1 MKMAIRELLDVL
13 RNFDAVRDKKVDGR
27 KDRVCTGFLESIP
40 PRYSEEPLSEELRE
54 ALASLGITKLYEHQ
68 MEAVRNIAKGSNI
81 VIVSPTASGKTL
93 SFNIPILAST
103 RTNRRAKALM
113 VYPTKALANDQ
124 RAQLES
130 LSRAFG
136 YNCPDSW
143 MYDGDV
149 PEEHRRALRKSPPP
163 ILLTNPEY
171 LHLSFL
177 GHCDK
182 WHHFLKDLEFVVID
196 EIHEY
201 RGFFGTNAGLLF
213 RRFLYKLK
221 QLGVSPR
228 IVLSSATCANPLEH
242 AFRLTGLNFSLISDA
257 SNMRP
262 ERHLLFV
269 DPDIPSYRFSDI
281 FMLRVIRAALACLKM
296 NLSTIVFCPTRKFV
310 EEASRYAKNEA
321 RKFELD
327 DECIVPYRSGYTAEE
342 RRSIEDGLRTG
353 EYKIVFST
361 NALEIGIDIGRLD
374 VCVLAGFPDNVMSAW
389 QRIGRA
395 GRAWNKKAYVVY
407 FAQNNPVD
415 QFYAANIDSF
425 LGRPLD
431 EIVVGIDNE
440 ELIQRH
446 LPCLLDESGPLKGK
460 SDGQARQLGEAFCA
474 AYKKGS
480 KRYRPIPGSGPHKKV
495 PIRSV
500 GGSIWKL
507 THNSKE
513 IGTIS
518 DQQAFRECYIGAIY
532 NHYGRCYRVTALGAG
547 EVFLIPAQ
555 EGLRTEPSFY
565 SVPTIDEVQDG
576 ERWGDELAVYYGVL
590 TIFDN
595 LAGYKLIDQNGNV
608 LEESR
613 ETSAR
618 NMRVRSFWIS
628 LESDSSGLHSGRI
641 QGFKGIEQ
649 LLRIGAPFVI
659 PCDRHDLSGL
669 SSTKQM
675 TAAFLHETV
684 PGGIG
689 LAEKLLRVWRAVIKQ
704 GIQIA
709 EACSCEE
716 GCPRCIHAN
725 RFDRGVD
732 STKKLAVV
740 KYAKR
745 ILRKT
750 QKPPDEGFDQKLH
763 RWKPK

>member
-1 MKMAIRELLDVL
+1 MQMAMKELLNVL
-13 RNFDAVRDKKVDGR
+13 REFDAVRDKKVDGK
-27 KDRVCTGFLESIP
+27 KDRVSTGFIESIP
-40 PRYSEEPLSEELRE
+40 PRYSEESLSEELKE

-68 MEAVRNIAKGSNI
+68 MEAVRNIVRGKNI

-103 RTNRRAKALM
+103 RSNRRAKALM

-124 RAQLES
+124 RAQLER
-130 LSRAFG
+130 LSRAFK
-136 YNCPDSW
+136 YNYPDSW

-149 PEEHRRALRKSPPP
+149 PEEHRKALRQSPPP

-177 GHCDK
+177 GHWNK
-182 WHHFLKDLEFVVID
+182 WQHFLKDLKFVVID

-201 RGFFGTNAGLLF
+201 RGFFGTNAALLF

-242 AFRLTGLNFSLISDA
+242 AFRLTGLDFSLITDA

-269 DPDIPSYRFSDI
+269 DPDIPSYRFSEI
-281 FMLRVIRAALACLKM
+281 FMLRVVRAALACLKM
-296 NLSTIVFCPTRKFV
+296 NLSSIVFCPTRKFV
-310 EEASRYAKNEA
+310 EEAAGYAKNEA
-321 RKFELD
+321 RKLNLD
-327 DECIVPYRSGYTAEE
+327 AECIVPYRSGYTPDE

-353 EYKIVFST
+353 KYKIVFST
-361 NALEIGIDIGRLD
+361 NALEIGIDIGKLD
-374 VCVLAGFPDNVMSAW
+374 VSILAGFPDNVMSAW

-395 GRAWNKKAYVVY
+395 GRFWNKKAYVIY

-415 QFYAANIDSF
+415 QFYAANINSF
-425 LGRPLD
+425 LERPLD

-446 LPCLLDESGPLKGK
+446 LPCLLHENGPVK
-460 SDGQARQLGEAFCA
+460 SQTDWQARQLGKAFWA

-480 KRYRPIPGSGPHKKV
+480 KNYHPIPGPGPHVKV

-507 THNSKE
+507 TYNSKE

-518 DQQAFRECYIGAIY
+518 DQQAFREAYIGAIY
-532 NHYGRCYRVTALGAG
+532 NHYGQSYRVSAQGAG

-555 EGLRTEPSFY
+555 QGCRTEPSFY
-565 SVPTIDEVQDG
+565 SVPTIDEVQKG

-595 LAGYKLIDQNGNV
+595 LAGYKLLDQDGNV

-613 ETSAR
+613 EQSTR
-618 NMRVRSFWIS
+618 RIQVRSFWIS
-628 LESDSSGLHSGRI
+628 LESNSSSLYSGRI
-641 QGFKGIEQ
+641 QGFKGLEQ
-649 LLRIGAPFVI
+649 LMRIGAPFVI
-659 PCDRHDLSGL
+659 PCDRHDLNGL
-669 SSTKQM
+669 SSTKQI

-689 LAEKLLRVWRAVIKQ
+689 LAEKLLSVWRAVVNQ

-709 EACSCEE
+709 
-716 GCPRCIHAN
+716 
-725 RFDRGVD
+725 
-732 STKKLAVV
+732 
-740 KYAKR
+740 
-745 ILRKT
+745 
-750 QKPPDEGFDQKLH
+750 
-763 RWKPK
+763 

>member
-1 MKMAIRELLDVL
+1 MKMAMRELLGVL
-13 RNFDAVRDKKVDGR
+13 REFDAIRDEMIDGR
-27 KDRVCTGFLESIP
+27 KDQVCTGFIGSIP
-40 PRYSEEPLSEELRE
+40 PRYSDLPLSKEVRA
-54 ALASLGITKLYEHQ
+54 ALASLGISKLYEHQ
-68 MEAVRNIAKGSNI
+68 MEAIRYITKGKNV

-93 SFNIPILAST
+93 SFNIPILASA
-103 RTNRRAKALM
+103 RTNKKAKALM
-113 VYPTKALANDQ
+113 VYPTKALSYDQ
-124 RAQLES
+124 RAQLER

-143 MYDGDV
+143 SYDGDV

-177 GHCDK
+177 GHWDK
-182 WHHFLKDLEFVVID
+182 WQHFLKDLVFLVID

-201 RGFFGTNAGLLF
+201 RGFFGTNAALLF

-228 IVLSSATCANPLEH
+228 IILSSATCANPREH
-242 AFRLTGLNFSLISDA
+242 AFRLTGLDFALVTDS

-269 DPDIPSYRFSDI
+269 SPDIPSFKFSEI
-281 FMLRVIRAALACLKM
+281 FMLRVVRTALACLRM
-296 NLSTIVFCPTRKFV
+296 GLSTICFCPTRKFV
-310 EEASRYAKNEA
+310 EEASGYAKNEA
-321 RKFELD
+321 RKFNLD
-327 DECIVPYRSGYTAEE
+327 PKCVVPYRSGYTADE
-342 RRSIEDGLRTG
+342 RRSIENGLRTG
-353 EYKIVFST
+353 EYKVVFST

-374 VCVLAGFPDNVMSAW
+374 ACVLAGFPDNVMSAW

-395 GRAWNKKAYVVY
+395 GRSWDKKAYVIY

-415 QFYAANIDSF
+415 QFYAANINSF
-425 LGRPLD
+425 LERPLD

-446 LPCLLDESGPLKGK
+446 LPCLLHENGPLKTK
-460 SDGQARQLGEAFCA
+460 MEGQARLLGEAFLS

-480 KRYRPIPGSGPHKKV
+480 KRYRPIPGPGPHKKV
-495 PIRSV
+495 PIRST
-500 GGSIWKL
+500 GGLLWKL
-507 THNSKE
+507 TQNGKE

-518 DQQAFRECYIGAIY
+518 DQQVFRECYIGAIY
-532 NHYGRCYRVTALGAG
+532 NHYGRCYRVTAHSAD
-547 EVFLIPAQ
+547 EVFLSSAQ
-555 EGLRTEPSFY
+555 QGWRTEPSFY
-565 SVPTIDEVQDG
+565 SIPTINEVQQG
-576 ERWGDELAVYYGVL
+576 ERWRDEIAVYYGIL

-595 LAGYKLIDQNGNV
+595 LAGYKLLDQNGNV

-613 ETSAR
+613 EQSTR
-618 NMRVRSFWIS
+618 NMHVRSFWIS
-628 LESDSSGLHSGRI
+628 MESDSSSLYSGRV
-641 QGFKGIEQ
+641 QGFKGLEQ
-649 LLRIGAPFVI
+649 LMRIGAPFVI

-669 SSTKQM
+669 ANTNQL

-689 LAEKLLRVWRAVIKQ
+689 LAEKLLSVWRAVLQQ
-704 GIQIA
+704 GIKVA
-709 EACSCEE
+709 EACACEA

-732 STKKLAVV
+732 STRKSAVV
-740 KYAKR
+740 NYAKR

-750 QKPPDEGFDQKLH
+750 QDPPDEELDQALH
-763 RWKPK
+763 SWRPR